1 MKIIPPW
8 RELYE
13 ADGEE
18 NESGFSSFSSNKYM
32 QDEIDELRAEV
43 ARIPA
48 LEKAV
53 NFQDAVACVFDSLKF
68 AAANT
73 RSKAWDDQLEEL
85 AQDVIEYSPEYKKQW
100 KDIGDLCKKL
110 AAAEQKSTE
119 LLAALVKLREDAY
132 NAYADSTCDKAFALA
147 DAAIAKAK
155 EV

>member
-32 QDEIDELRAEV
+32 QDEIDALRAEV

-85 AQDVIEYSPEYKKQW
+85 AADVIEYAPEYKKQW
-100 KDIGDLCKKL
+100 KDICELERKL
-110 AAAEQKSTE
+110 AE
-119 LLAALVKLREDAY
+119 LLAALVRLREDAY